1 MEHYYHAIRTS
12 RVTQLAVVRDLIIY
26 TAFRSCYRLGWG
38 GVVVGSAIATTLYH
52 HTHIYIA
59 TLLHRSSIDSVL
71 HFHHHYT

>member
-1 MEHYYHAIRTS
+1 MDHCYHAIRTS

-52 HTHIYIA
+52 HTHIYI
-59 TLLHRSSIDSVL
+59 
-71 HFHHHYT
+71 